1 MDAETEVTSTHTT
14 AHMSTR
20 SAVVEVVTRGE
31 RRRSWSDEQK
41 CLIVAEATQPGA
53 MVVEVARRWGIG
65 TGLIYTWR
73 RQMRQGEL
81 GAMPVPAF
89 AELMV
94 TPPPAMA
101 EPEPVAAPPEVPA
114 EASAHGP
121 GRIEVALPCG
131 ATVRVGRDV
140 NEAALRRVLSA
151 VRAR

>member
-1 MDAETEVTSTHTT
+1 MSARK
-14 AHMSTR
+14 STR
-20 SAVVEVVTRGE
+20 SEVVEVVTRGE

-53 MVVEVARRWGIG
+53 MVTEVARRWGIG

-101 EPEPVAAPPEVPA
+101 EPEPVVAPPEVPA
-114 EASAHGP
+114 GASAHDP